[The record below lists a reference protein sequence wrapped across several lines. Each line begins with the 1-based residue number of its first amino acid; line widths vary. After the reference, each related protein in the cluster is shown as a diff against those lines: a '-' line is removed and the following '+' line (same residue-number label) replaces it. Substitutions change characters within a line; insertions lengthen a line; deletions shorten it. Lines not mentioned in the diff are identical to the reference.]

1 MTYITVNSTDRLHKL
16 QIEAVG
22 SITVIVIIVK
32 HPDTLSTCIK
42 YPGEMH
48 VILLHMDVI
57 YK

>member
-16 QIEAVG
+16 HIEAVE
-22 SITVIVIIVK
+22 SITVILIIIK
-32 HPDTLSTCIK
+32 CPDTLSTCIK

-48 VILLHMDVI
+48 VVLLHMDVI